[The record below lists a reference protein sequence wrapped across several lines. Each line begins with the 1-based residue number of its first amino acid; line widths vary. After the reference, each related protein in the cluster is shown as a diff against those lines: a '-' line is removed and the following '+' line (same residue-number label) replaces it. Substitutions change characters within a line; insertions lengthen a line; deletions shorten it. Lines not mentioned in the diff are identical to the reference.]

1 MTRIAYLDCA
11 GGLAGDML
19 LAALLDA
26 GAPQEALHHVVRALG
41 YADVKVEVEGV
52 HRHGIAATLVRV
64 IEEEQTPDRRAG
76 ELLELVGSADLAP
89 SIREPALDA
98 LRRLTAAESKIH
110 GVPQHDLVLHEVG
123 GADTLVDVVGAF
135 ALLDALLVDHVV
147 CSPIPYARGRID
159 AAHGSIPGPGPAV
172 LALLDGAPL
181 FGIEAEDELVTP
193 TGAAIAAAAATSFGE
208 LPPLVLDGVGYG
220 AGARDPRSR
229 ANLLRVVLGTSPAP
243 IPVADVVV
251 LEANL
256 DDLLPELVPDA
267 IDACRA
273 AGALD
278 VWTVPVHMKKG
289 RPGVLLSAIAR
300 PDAEWAVADALLV
313 HSSTLGV
320 RVTTLRRYET
330 DRESREVSVD
340 GHPIRV
346 KVGILQGRV
355 VNVAPEHDDC
365 MEVAAATGRPVKQVW
380 AAALA
385 AAQAFTEADDGLG
398 R

>member
-1 MTRIAYLDCA
+1 MTRLAYLDCS

-19 LAALLDA
+19 LGAMLDA
-26 GAPQEALHHVVRALG
+26 GAPQEALHDVVRALG
-41 YADVKVEVEGV
+41 YADVKIEVERV

-64 IEEEQTPDRRAG
+64 IEEAQTQDRRAG
-76 ELLELVGSADLAP
+76 ELLELVGSVDLAP
-89 SIREPALDA
+89 AIRDRALDA
-98 LRRLTAAESKIH
+98 LRRLTAAESRIH
-110 GVPQHDLVLHEVG
+110 GVPPHDLVLHEVG
-123 GADTLVDVVGAF
+123 GTDTLVDVVGAF
-135 ALLDALLVDHVV
+135 ALLDALGVGHVV

-159 AAHGSIPGPGPAV
+159 AAHGSIPAPGPAV
-172 LALLDGAPL
+172 LSLLVGVPL
-181 FGIEAEDELVTP
+181 FGIEAEGELVTP

-208 LPPLVLDGVGYG
+208 LPPLMLDGVGYG
-220 AGARDPRSR
+220 AGTRDPRSR
-229 ANLLRVVLGTSPAP
+229 ANLLRVVLGTSRAP

-289 RPGVLLSAIAR
+289 RPGVLLSAVAR
-300 PDAEWAVADALLV
+300 PDAERAVAEALLV

-330 DRESREVSVD
+330 QRESREVSVD
-340 GHPIRV
+340 GHSIRV
-346 KVGILQGRV
+346 KVGTLQGRV

-365 MEVAAATGRPVKQVW
+365 VEVATATGRPVKQVW

-385 AAQAFTEADDGLG
+385 AAQAFMQGHDDVD